1 MKSKIT
7 VQNQD
12 QNGKFSIG
20 EYISLNNRYAVNVI
34 IFEGPLHDREDF
46 WKTFYKGNS
55 NFCKEVLLR
64 KFLREAFFRKFF
76 PREFIYN

>member
-34 IFEGPLHDREDF
+34 IFEGPLHDSFLE
-46 WKTFYKGNS
+46 N
-55 NFCKEVLLR
+55 VLQG
-64 KFLREAFFRKFF
+64 KFL
-76 PREFIYN
+76 